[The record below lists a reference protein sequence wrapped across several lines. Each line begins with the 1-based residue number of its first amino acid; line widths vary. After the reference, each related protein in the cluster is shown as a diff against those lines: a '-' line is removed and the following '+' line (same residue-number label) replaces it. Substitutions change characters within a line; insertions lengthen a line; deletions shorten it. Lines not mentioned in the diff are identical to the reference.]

1 MAKTVDTYSTIE
13 QFRTKYNE
21 LAVDVGDK
29 SGLRTENTQ
38 TVIDALNSL
47 EDKSFFFQEFIYT
60 ATAGQTTYTGG
71 DDFAN
76 VLRLRQDRFQVF
88 KNSTLLLEGADY
100 SISQV
105 TGNIYFR
112 LVLTS
117 GASAGDKVVIYSFT
131 GSYLGTSTIG
141 GQSVGFF
148 TETAANTIFNNN
160 DSGLILNGNFADDA
174 SRVTTLTGTNT
185 IEMYGK
191 TFHDGDFTVDTG
203 HTITAPT
210 FTDSTATITG
220 GVGTGF
226 NTITSTIFIGNL
238 SGTTAALS
246 STVTAGGDITSSTD
260 IIAGSEFVIGNARI
274 DQTDLEKIDDLV
286 NGTVSASKVVVV
298 DSNKDITGFR
308 NVGATGTIT
317 AGGDITSSTDIIAG
331 SEFVIGSARV
341 SEAELEILDGAT
353 LSTTEINY
361 LDGTTLGNVVAS
373 KAVAVSS
380 DKDITG
386 FRNITATGT
395 ISTSSELD
403 GGSLDISGNADIDGN
418 LDVGGNLTFNGVTF
432 QEYAQ
437 DKVSGLLNHGSH
449 TNITATYDDAADK
462 ILLTGVPTY
471 GDNDVAALTV
481 GGTGITETY
490 TGDGNSLTFATDPG
504 DGLIHSGSGV
514 SDKIKLDY
522 EVVSNAPSS
531 VGSTKVGHLWFV
543 V

>member
-29 SGLRTENTQ
+29 SGLRTENTE

-60 ATAGQTTYTGG
+60 ATAGQSVFTGA
-71 DDFAN
+71 DDFSN
-76 VLRLRQDRFQVF
+76 TLRLRQDRFQVF

-112 LVLTS
+112 LTLTS
-117 GASAGDKVVIYSFT
+117 AAAANDMVVIYSFT

-141 GQSVGFF
+141 GQSIGFF
-148 TETAANTIFNNN
+148 TETSENTIYNNN
-160 DSGLILNGNFADDA
+160 DSGIILNGNYADDA
-174 SRVTTLTGTNT
+174 NRVTALTGTNT

-226 NTITSTIFIGNL
+226 SSITSTIFNGNL
-238 SGTTAALS
+238 SGGTAALT

-260 IIAGSEFVIGNARI
+260 IIAGSEFVIGNAR
-274 DQTDLEKIDDLV
+274 V
-286 NGTVSASKVVVV
+286 NET
-298 DSNKDITGFR
+298 
-308 NVGATGTIT
+308 
-317 AGGDITSSTDIIAG
+317 
-331 SEFVIGSARV
+331 
-341 SEAELEILDGAT
+341 ELEIIDGAT

-361 LDGTTLGNVVAS
+361 LDGTTLGSVTASNVVA
-373 KAVAVSS
+373 VDSS
-380 DKDITG
+380 KDITG
-386 FRNITATGT
+386 FRNVTATGDIT
-395 ISTSSELD
+395 AGSEFVIGNARIDQTDLEKID
-403 GGSLDISGNADIDGN
+403 DLTNGTVIASKAVAVDSNKDITGFRNVTATGEIEGGSLDINGNADISGN
-418 LDVGGNLTFNGVTF
+418 TNFGGDVDIDGNLTFNGETF

-437 DKVSGLLNHGSH
+437 DKVKGLLDHNDHS
-449 TNITATYDDAADK
+449 NITADYQDNNDK
-462 ILLTGVPTY
+462 IILTAAPQY
-471 GDNDVAALTV
+471 GDSDVNDLMVAGAGLSESYT
-481 GGTGITETY
+481 GTGSDTR
-490 TGDGNSLTFATDPG
+490 LTFAVNASEG
-504 DGLIHSGSGV
+504 IKLE
-514 SDKIKLDY
+514 SDNVKLDY
-522 EVVSNAPSS
+522 AIVSTAPSG
-531 VGSTKVGHLWFV
+531 VGSTSTGHIWFV

>member
-29 SGLRTENTQ
+29 SGLRTENTE

-60 ATAGQTTYTGG
+60 ATAGQSVFTGA
-71 DDFAN
+71 DDFSN
-76 VLRLRQDRFQVF
+76 TLRLRQDRFQVF

-112 LVLTS
+112 LTLTS
-117 GASAGDKVVIYSFT
+117 AAAANDMVVIYSFT

-141 GQSVGFF
+141 GQSIGFF
-148 TETAANTIFNNN
+148 TETSENTIYNNN
-160 DSGLILNGNFADDA
+160 DSGIILNGNYADDA
-174 SRVTTLTGTNT
+174 NRVTALTGTNT

-226 NTITSTIFIGNL
+226 SSITSTIFNGNL
-238 SGTTAALS
+238 SGGTAALT

-260 IIAGSEFVIGNARI
+260 IIAGSEFVIGNAR
-274 DQTDLEKIDDLV
+274 V
-286 NGTVSASKVVVV
+286 NET
-298 DSNKDITGFR
+298 
-308 NVGATGTIT
+308 
-317 AGGDITSSTDIIAG
+317 
-331 SEFVIGSARV
+331 
-341 SEAELEILDGAT
+341 ELEIIDGAT

-361 LDGTTLGNVVAS
+361 LDGTTLGSVTASNVVA
-373 KAVAVSS
+373 VDSS
-380 DKDITG
+380 KDITG
-386 FRNITATGT
+386 FRNVTATGE
-395 ISTSSELD
+395 IE
-403 GGSLDISGNADIDGN
+403 GGSLDINGNADISGN
-418 LDVGGNLTFNGVTF
+418 TNFGGDVDIDGNLTFNGETF

-437 DKVSGLLNHGSH
+437 DKVKGLLDHNDHS
-449 TNITATYDDAADK
+449 NITADYQDNNDK
-462 ILLTGVPTY
+462 IILTAAPQY
-471 GDNDVAALTV
+471 GDSDVNDLMVAGAGLSESYT
-481 GGTGITETY
+481 GTGSDTR
-490 TGDGNSLTFATDPG
+490 LTFAVNASEG
-504 DGLIHSGSGV
+504 IKLE
-514 SDKIKLDY
+514 SDNVKLDY
-522 EVVSNAPSS
+522 AIVSTAPSG
-531 VGSTKVGHLWFV
+531 VGSTSTGHIWFV

>member
-60 ATAGQTTYTGG
+60 ATAGQTIYTGG

-88 KNSTLLLEGADY
+88 RNSTLLLEGADY

-226 NTITSTIFIGNL
+226 NTITSTILIGNL

-260 IIAGSEFVIGNARI
+260 IIAGSEFIIGSARI
-274 DQTDLEKIDDLV
+274 DQTDLEKIDDLT
-286 NGTVSASKVVVV
+286 NGTVIASKVVAV

-308 NVGATGTIT
+308 NISATGTIG

-341 SEAELEILDGAT
+341 NETELEIIDGAT

-361 LDGTTLGNVVAS
+361 LDGTTLGTVTASNVVA
-373 KAVAVSS
+373 VDS
-380 DKDITG
+380 DKDIGG
-386 FRNITATGT
+386 FRNVTLSG
-395 ISTSSELD
+395 ELD
-403 GGSLDISGNADIDGN
+403 AGSLDINGNADISGN
-418 LDVGGNLTFNGVTF
+418 TNFGGDVDIDGNLTFNGITF
-432 QEYAQ
+432 QEFAQ
-437 DKVSGLLNHGSH
+437 DKVAGLLNHSGH
-449 TNITATYDDAADK
+449 ANITASYSDATDK
-462 ILLTGVPTY
+462 IILTGVPTY
-471 GDNDVAALTV
+471 GDSDVNDLMVA
-481 GGTGITETY
+481 
-490 TGDGNSLTFATDPG
+490 G
-504 DGLIHSGSGV
+504 DGLIETFSGSGDSTRLQFNV
-514 SDKIKLDY
+514 DASEGIRVHNDKVKLDY
-522 EVVSNAPSS
+522 EIVSTAPSS
-531 VGSTKVGHLWFV
+531 VGSTSTGHIWFV

>member
-29 SGLRTENTQ
+29 SGLRTENTE

-60 ATAGQTTYTGG
+60 ATAGQSVFTGA
-71 DDFAN
+71 DDFSN
-76 VLRLRQDRFQVF
+76 TLRLRQDRFQVF

-112 LVLTS
+112 LTLTS
-117 GASAGDKVVIYSFT
+117 AAAANDMVVIYSFT

-141 GQSVGFF
+141 GQSIGFF
-148 TETAANTIFNNN
+148 TETSENTIYNNN
-160 DSGLILNGNFADDA
+160 DSGIILNGNYADDA
-174 SRVTTLTGTNT
+174 NRVTALTGTNT

-226 NTITSTIFIGNL
+226 SSITSTIFNGNL
-238 SGTTAALS
+238 SGGTAALT

-260 IIAGSEFVIGNARI
+260 IIAGSEFVIGNAR
-274 DQTDLEKIDDLV
+274 V
-286 NGTVSASKVVVV
+286 NET
-298 DSNKDITGFR
+298 
-308 NVGATGTIT
+308 
-317 AGGDITSSTDIIAG
+317 
-331 SEFVIGSARV
+331 
-341 SEAELEILDGAT
+341 ELEIIDGAT

-361 LDGTTLGNVVAS
+361 LDGTTLGIVTASNVVA
-373 KAVAVSS
+373 VDSS
-380 DKDITG
+380 KDITG
-386 FRNITATGT
+386 FRNVTATGDIT
-395 ISTSSELD
+395 AGSEFVIGNARIDQTDLEKID
-403 GGSLDISGNADIDGN
+403 DLTNGTVIASKAVAVDSNKDITGFRNVTATGEIEGGSLDINGNADISGN
-418 LDVGGNLTFNGVTF
+418 TNFGGDVDIDGNLTFNGETF

-437 DKVSGLLNHGSH
+437 DKVKGLLDHNDHS
-449 TNITATYDDAADK
+449 NITADYQDNNDK
-462 ILLTGVPTY
+462 IILTAAPQY
-471 GDNDVAALTV
+471 GDSDVNDLMVAGAGLSESYT
-481 GGTGITETY
+481 GTGSDTR
-490 TGDGNSLTFATDPG
+490 LTFAVNASEG
-504 DGLIHSGSGV
+504 IKLE
-514 SDKIKLDY
+514 SDNVKLDY
-522 EVVSNAPSS
+522 AIVSTAPSG
-531 VGSTKVGHLWFV
+531 VGSTSTGHIWFV

>member
-60 ATAGQTTYTGG
+60 ATAGQTIYTGG

-88 KNSTLLLEGADY
+88 RNSTLLLEGADY

-260 IIAGSEFVIGNARI
+260 IIAGSEFIIGSARI
-274 DQTDLEKIDDLV
+274 DQTDLEKIDDLS
-286 NGTVSASKVVVV
+286 NGTVIASKVVAV

-308 NVGATGTIT
+308 NISATGTIG

-341 SEAELEILDGAT
+341 NETELEIIDGAT

-361 LDGTTLGNVVAS
+361 LDGTTLGTVTASNVVA
-373 KAVAVSS
+373 VDS
-380 DKDITG
+380 DKDIGG
-386 FRNITATGT
+386 FRNVTLSG
-395 ISTSSELD
+395 ELD
-403 GGSLDISGNADIDGN
+403 AGSLDINGNADISGN
-418 LDVGGNLTFNGVTF
+418 TNFGGDVDIDGNLTFNGITF
-432 QEYAQ
+432 QEFAQ
-437 DKVSGLLNHGSH
+437 DKVAGLLNHSGH
-449 TNITATYDDAADK
+449 ANITASYSDATDK
-462 ILLTGVPTY
+462 IILTGVPTY
-471 GDNDVAALTV
+471 GDSDVNDLMVA
-481 GGTGITETY
+481 
-490 TGDGNSLTFATDPG
+490 G
-504 DGLIHSGSGV
+504 DGLIETFSGSGDSTRLQFNV
-514 SDKIKLDY
+514 DASEGIRVHNDKVKLDY
-522 EVVSNAPSS
+522 EIVSTAPSS
-531 VGSTKVGHLWFV
+531 VGSTSTGHIWFV